1 MKHAGGLPTPLQPQ
15 EHPMPPDKALT
26 REQIRRI
33 DRLAI
38 EEYGVPGIVLMEN
51 AGRNAARVIRRE
63 LLPAPTGGSVAI
75 VCGSG
80 NNGGDGFVI
89 ARHLA
94 NCAIGVALYVATDPA
109 RLSGD
114 AAVNYGIV
122 ERMGLPIVD
131 VRAPDSLAAA
141 IPKWRACDVIVDAL
155 LGTGFT
161 GQVRAPLD
169 AVIDAINNVRGSSAR
184 QKTGTNPPARR
195 PVVVAIDVPSGLDA
209 DTGRP
214 SNATIE
220 ADLTITMA
228 ARKVG
233 FDAPGADRYT
243 GRIVLVD
250 IGAPRA
256 LLEPPGEQAQRP
268 RPGAS
273 PA

>member
-1 MKHAGGLPTPLQPQ
+1 
-15 EHPMPPDKALT
+15 MPPDKALT
-26 REQIRRI
+26 RDQIRRI

-63 LLPAPTGGSVAI
+63 VLPTPTGGSVAV

-80 NNGGDGFVI
+80 NNGGDGFVV

-94 NCAIGVALYVATDPA
+94 NCSIDVAIYLASDPA

-122 ERMGLPIVD
+122 HRMGLPIMD
-131 VRAPDSLAAA
+131 VREPDSLAAA
-141 IPKWRACDVIVDAL
+141 MPKWRACDVIVDAL
-155 LGTGFT
+155 LGTGFV
-161 GQVRAPLD
+161 GGVRAPLD
-169 AVIDAINNVRGSSAR
+169 AIIDAINSVRASAVS
-184 QKTGTNPPARR
+184 QATGAGLSARR
-195 PVVVAIDVPSGLDA
+195 PIVVAIDVPSGLDA

-214 SNATIE
+214 CNATIE

-233 FDAPGADRYT
+233 FDAPGASRYT
-243 GRIVLVD
+243 GRVVLVD

-256 LLEPPGEQAQRP
+256 LLEPP
-268 RPGAS
+268 PG
-273 PA
+273 